1 MDKRPE
7 EVRHIGIMVDF
18 LCDEYPKLFK
28 KGEYAHP
35 VLGVRRTLT
44 IVETQQTFDIENI
57 DKIEFDY
64 SENRILIKVKFSS
77 ILIEIKHFIKDA
89 TVM

>member
-1 MDKRPE
+1 M
-7 EVRHIGIMVDF
+7 
-18 LCDEYPKLFK
+18 
-28 KGEYAHP
+28 
-35 VLGVRRTLT
+35 RRTLT

-64 SENRILIKVKFSS
+64 SENRILIKVELPSR
-77 ILIEIKHFIKDA
+77 LIEIKHFIKDA